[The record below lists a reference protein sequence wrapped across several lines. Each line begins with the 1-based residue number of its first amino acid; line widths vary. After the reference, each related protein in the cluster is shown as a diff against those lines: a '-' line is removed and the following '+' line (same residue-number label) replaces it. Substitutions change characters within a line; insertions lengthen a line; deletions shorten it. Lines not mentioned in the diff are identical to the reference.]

1 MFTEGFSMLGKQRY
15 YSLTLEDGRILTF
28 PTEQAR
34 DEYAKTG
41 QGEHGTVPA
50 NFEKGEEE

>member
-1 MFTEGFSMLGKQRY
+1 MVVMFGKQRY
-15 YSLTLEDGRILTF
+15 YSLTLDDGRILTF